1 MSALYIHIP
10 LCASRC
16 YYCDFY
22 SSTYKGNRGELI
34 DALCKELTL
43 RKDYLKGEPIRTI
56 YFGGGTPSQLSIH
69 ELETVLNNI
78 YKIFNCVTEEI
89 TIEANPEDLT
99 VSYLH
104 DLSRLPFNRLSIGI
118 QSFHDEELKNIN
130 RRHTSQIAIDAVHNA
145 QEAGFSNISI
155 DLIYGLPN
163 QTMASW
169 TDNIEHAIALYV
181 PHISAYSL
189 TFEEKSILTKKLEKG
204 EIKEIDEELSL
215 NMFKTLRERLTHAGI
230 LPYEISNFARP
241 GFESKHNSSYWD
253 GTPYL
258 GIGPSAHSFD
268 GENRQ
273 WNIANTRKYIDNIT
287 NGTPYFE
294 IEKLTEKDHFNEF
307 ILTGLRRSKGIS
319 LNKMRD
325 RFMEEYTLKFLQAAK
340 TFGVDGHLVQQG
352 DRIFLSEDGIFISD
366 FILSDLMID
375 EE

>member
-78 YKIFNCVTEEI
+78 YKIFNCDTEEI

-169 TDNIEHAIALYV
+169 TDNIEHAIALNV

>member
-10 LCASRC
+10 LCSSRC

-78 YKIFNCVTEEI
+78 YKIFNCDTEEI

-169 TDNIEHAIALYV
+169 TDNIEHAIALNV

>member
-1 MSALYIHIP
+1 
-10 LCASRC
+10 
-16 YYCDFY
+16 
-22 SSTYKGNRGELI
+22 
-34 DALCKELTL
+34 
-43 RKDYLKGEPIRTI
+43 
-56 YFGGGTPSQLSIH
+56 
-69 ELETVLNNI
+69 
-78 YKIFNCVTEEI
+78 
-89 TIEANPEDLT
+89 
-99 VSYLH
+99 
-104 DLSRLPFNRLSIGI
+104 
-118 QSFHDEELKNIN
+118 
-130 RRHTSQIAIDAVHNA
+130 
-145 QEAGFSNISI
+145 
-155 DLIYGLPN
+155 
-163 QTMASW
+163 MASW
-169 TDNIEHAIALYV
+169 TDNIEHAIALNV

-230 LPYEISNFARP
+230 LPYEISNFARS

-294 IEKLTEKDHFNEF
+294 IEELTGKDHFNEF

-340 TFGVDGHLVQQG
+340 TFLVDGHLVQQG